1 MALRVPR
8 AATKCSRFIR
18 EQNRSALNWNWIIG
32 IFSAPRATFSQMR
45 PSITWK
51 DMAVPF
57 LLVVVV
63 TLGTQ
68 AVMGPLAMDE
78 QIERILQRDDL
89 SVEQQEQFIERM
101 EHAMGRNSGL
111 RPYVIS
117 TLVRVAWFAVLG
129 GVVMF
134 FGAFVLGG
142 EAAFTG
148 AMAIVVFSSLI
159 GLVEMA
165 VKVPLMLQAG
175 STRVE
180 TGLALLLPGSM
191 RSTLV
196 YRFFHRLDFFIM
208 WKVGLTA
215 LGTALFFRVPEKP
228 ARLAFF
234 GAWAAVMF
242 LLAWLLDSRIMAA

>member
-1 MALRVPR
+1 M
-8 AATKCSRFIR
+8 
-18 EQNRSALNWNWIIG
+18 
-32 IFSAPRATFSQMR
+32 M

-51 DMAVPF
+51 DMTVPF
-57 LLVVVV
+57 LLLLVVN
-63 TLGTQ
+63 LGTQ
-68 AVMGPLAMDE
+68 TVIGPLAMDE
-78 QIERILQRDDL
+78 QVERIYQRDDL
-89 SVEQQEQFIERM
+89 TAEQQEEIVEQM
-101 EHAMGRNSGL
+101 ENAMGRNSGL
-111 RPYVIS
+111 RPYVIG

-129 GVVMF
+129 GVVLF

-159 GLVEMA
+159 GLVELA

-175 STRVE
+175 STQVE

-215 LGTALFFRVPEKP
+215 LGTALFFRVSEKQ
-228 ARLAFF
+228 ANMAFF
-234 GAWAAVMF
+234 GAWAAAMF
-242 LLAWLLDSRIMAA
+242 LLAWLLDSRIMVA

>member
-1 MALRVPR
+1 MSINLDDEM
-8 AATKCSRFIR
+8 
-18 EQNRSALNWNWIIG
+18 EQYQPGLYWNWMIG
-32 IFSAPRATFSQMR
+32 IFSSPRATFSQMM

-51 DMAVPF
+51 DMTVPF
-57 LLVVVV
+57 LLLLVV

-68 AVMGPLAMDE
+68 TVIGPLAMDE
-78 QIERILQRDDL
+78 QVERIYQRDDL
-89 SVEQQEQFIERM
+89 TEEQQEQIVEQM
-101 EHAMGRNSGL
+101 ENAMGRNSGL
-111 RPYVIS
+111 RPYVIG

-129 GVVMF
+129 GVVLF

-159 GLVEMA
+159 GLVELA

-175 STRVE
+175 STQVE

-208 WKVGLTA
+208 WKVGLMA
-215 LGTALFFRVPEKP
+215 LGTALFFRVSEKQ
-228 ARLAFF
+228 ANMAFF
-234 GAWAAVMF
+234 GAWAAAMF
-242 LLAWLLDSRIMAA
+242 LLAWLLDSRIMVA